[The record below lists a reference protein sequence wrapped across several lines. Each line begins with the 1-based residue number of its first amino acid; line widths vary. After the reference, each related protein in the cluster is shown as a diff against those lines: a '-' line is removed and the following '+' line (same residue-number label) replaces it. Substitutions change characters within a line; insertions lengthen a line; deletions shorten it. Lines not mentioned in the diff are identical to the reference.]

1 MATRRASLLG
11 GVVTAALALALLST
25 SPARSQTPDG
35 PWAGSRI
42 TSPASTTDPTPQI
55 TADFFLAYNNTNTNR
70 VRAVT
75 EVTPPGGLPAG
86 CVTTLGGTGGPT
98 TLTRE
103 DGNRHPSTAS
113 LATSC
118 NGTYQVRITATH
130 QGRSCAPV
138 VGCSSWTDTEVTHTL
153 TGTLA
158 VAAPAPAPAA
168 TTATASER
176 SVDITWTPVADA
188 PPDFIGY
195 GIERV
200 SANGTRAT
208 IATID
213 DRTAATFTDD
223 DPPAEGGTTT
233 YQVFGRRAG
242 PSGELRS
249 TASPATVEVAAAPG
263 DPGDPGTGP
272 GTTPGT
278 TPGTNP
284 GSTPGSSPGV
294 RTPGGRS
301 PSISGGPGSTVRVP
315 RVGTPSRSFFPPLL
329 TPPVTQEDAGFDEAL
344 PFDLD
349 DEEPGADEAI
359 LPDDDLAASS
369 SFEEA
374 AGRGMVI
381 PFATALLL
389 AVWAFHLR
397 YLARAARP
405 VEGGYEHGYE

>member
-1 MATRRASLLG
+1 MALRRASLVG
-11 GVVTAALALALLST
+11 AVVAALALTLLST
-25 SPARSQTPDG
+25 SPARSQTADG

-42 TSPASTTDPTPQI
+42 TSPASTTDPTPEI
-55 TADFFLAYNNTNTNR
+55 TADFFLAYNNTTTNR

-103 DGNRHPSTAS
+103 EGNRHPSTAS

-138 VGCSSWTDTEVTHTL
+138 VGCSNWANTDVTHTL
-153 TGTLA
+153 SGT
-158 VAAPAPAPAA
+158 VAISAPAPSPTAA
-168 TTATASER
+168 TATASER
-176 SVDITWTPVADA
+176 SVEVTWTPVVGA
-188 PPDFIGY
+188 PPDFLGY

-208 IATID
+208 IASID
-213 DRTAATFTDD
+213 DPTAASFTDD
-223 DPPAEGGTTT
+223 DPPAEGGATT
-233 YQVFGRRAG
+233 YRVFGRRSG
-242 PSGELRS
+242 PSGEVQS
-249 TASPATVEVAAAPG
+249 TGSPATVDVAATPEQPG
-263 DPGDPGTGP
+263 EPGTGP
-272 GTTPGT
+272 GTTPGS
-278 TPGTNP
+278 TPGTTP
-284 GSTPGSSPGV
+284 GSTPGAPPGV
-294 RTPGGRS
+294 STPGGQN

-329 TPPVTQEDAGFDEAL
+329 TPPVNQEDAGFDEAL

-359 LPDDDLAASS
+359 LPDDDLAAST
-369 SFEEA
+369 SFGEV